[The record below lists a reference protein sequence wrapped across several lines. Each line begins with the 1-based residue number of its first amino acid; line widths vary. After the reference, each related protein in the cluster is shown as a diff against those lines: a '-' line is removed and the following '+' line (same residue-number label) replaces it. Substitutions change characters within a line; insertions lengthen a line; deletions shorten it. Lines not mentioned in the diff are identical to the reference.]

1 MNADLAAQILFWL
14 TVAFIISGICYLFHR
29 LTAPAAKRIND
40 RIELRHY
47 EWMAARGR
55 DIPLPRTWLSGGLLG
70 HQWNTDLAYSSMAK
84 KAWPSILAAFA
95 LVVWLCSDTTNTVEV
110 FGGALFGLVVSGGV
124 LFGVRLYE
132 HRRVHRALK
141 GAGDLAP
148 RTSFKVVANAHGL
161 FVPVGDRV
169 VDGARSDWSVNDV
182 DIYVN
187 KYGQGFCY
195 SIALAH
201 RDNPD
206 QKIPLIAS
214 TFQDGDAL
222 MQVIAARVTRRP

>member
-40 RIELRHY
+40 RRELRHY

-55 DIPLPRTWLSGGLLG
+55 GIALPRTWLSGGLPA
-70 HQWNTDLAYSSMAK
+70 QQRNTELADSSMAK

-95 LVVWLCSDTTNTVEV
+95 LVVWLCSDTITAVEA

-124 LFGVRLYE
+124 LFGARLYE

-148 RTSFKVVANAHGL
+148 RTSFKVVANDHGL
-161 FVPVGDRV
+161 FVPVGNRV
-169 VDGARSDWSVNDV
+169 VEGAWSDWSVTDV
-182 DIYVN
+182 EIDIN
-187 KYGQGFCY
+187 QYGDGFCY
-195 SIALAH
+195 AITLAH